1 VAVALRCETGRGR
14 PYVARLR
21 ADARR
26 LMALIG
32 LAACE
37 LSIVIAD
44 DAFVHALNL
53 EFRGK
58 DRPTDV
64 LSFSQLEEAHDVRAD
79 GARSGQRRAAKP
91 RGTDPGP
98 AAVRRRPGAT
108 LATSPHG
115 RLPEPAPAYPLVP
128 APGTP
133 LGDVVISVD
142 TARRQARRLGLTPAA
157 RMRTLL
163 VHGLL
168 HLLGY
173 DHERS
178 PAEARRMFARERGLA
193 AALRRAGRS
202 RIGLA
207 HIGPSRPRRALGAAG
222 ARRTKPEVPAR
233 SARRNVEPREHLER

>member
-1 VAVALRCETGRGR
+1 MAVALRCETGRAR
-14 PYVARLR
+14 PYAARLR

-26 LMALIG
+26 LMALVG
-32 LAACE
+32 VAACE

-44 DAFVHALNL
+44 DVFVGALNR

-64 LSFSQLEEAHDVRAD
+64 LSFSQLEEAD
-79 GARSGQRRAAKP
+79 QRRAALP
-91 RGTDPGP
+91 RGADPAL
-98 AAVRRRPGAT
+98 AAVRRRRGA
-108 LATSPHG
+108 L
-115 RLPEPAPAYPLVP
+115 PAPPPEALVGLLAQPAQAGTLVP
-128 APGTP
+128 AAGSA

-142 TARRQARRLGLTPAA
+142 TARRQARRLGVAPAA

-178 PAEARRMFARERGLA
+178 PAEARRMFARERELA
-193 AALRRAGRS
+193 AALRRAAGGGGS
-202 RIGLA
+202 RRQLRKRARKGTGA
-207 HIGPSRPRRALGAAG
+207 AAPVPSRAKRREDSD
-222 ARRTKPEVPAR
+222 R
-233 SARRNVEPREHLER
+233 

>member
-1 VAVALRCETGRGR
+1 MVAVALRCETGRGR
-14 PYVARLR
+14 PYATGLR

-26 LMALIG
+26 LMALVG

-44 DAFVHALNL
+44 DGLVHALNR

-64 LSFSQLEEAHDVRAD
+64 LSFSQLEEAHDVHV
-79 GARSGQRRAAKP
+79 GEARPGRRRAATP
-91 RGTDPGP
+91 APPPGLLQQPAQAGALEP
-98 AAVRRRPGAT
+98 AA
-108 LATSPHG
+108 
-115 RLPEPAPAYPLVP
+115 
-128 APGTP
+128 GTA

-142 TARRQARRLGLTPAA
+142 TARRQARRLGVAPAA

-178 PAEARRMFARERGLA
+178 PAEARRMFARERELA
-193 AALRRAGRS
+193 AALGRAGRK
-202 RIGLA
+202 RIA
-207 HIGPSRPRRALGAAG
+207 RPAKPAKPAA
-222 ARRTKPEVPAR
+222 PAR
-233 SARRNVEPREHLER
+233 SARGESKPRRGSKREKGSKI

>member
-1 VAVALRCETGRGR
+1 MAVALRCETGRGR
-14 PYVARLR
+14 AYAIGLR

-26 LMALIG
+26 LMALVG

-44 DAFVHALNL
+44 DAFVHALNR

-79 GARSGQRRAAKP
+79 GARPGQRRAAAP
-91 RGTDPGP
+91 RGADSGL
-98 AAVRRRPGAT
+98 AAGRRRRRGAT
-108 LATSPHG
+108 LAQPPPPG
-115 RLPEPAPAYPLVP
+115 RLPEPPPAYPLVA
-128 APGTP
+128 APGTA

-142 TARRQARRLGLTPAA
+142 TARRQARRLGVAPAV

-178 PAEARRMFARERGLA
+178 PAEARRMFARERELA
-193 AALRRAGRS
+193 AALSRAGGP
-202 RIGLA
+202 RIGA
-207 HIGPSRPRRALGAAG
+207 PRIGPPRGNA
-222 ARRTKPEVPAR
+222 K
-233 SARRNVEPREHLER
+233 PRELLEP

>member
-1 VAVALRCETGRGR
+1 VAVALRCETGRAR
-14 PYVARLR
+14 PYAARLR

-26 LMALIG
+26 LMALVG
-32 LAACE
+32 VAACE

-44 DAFVHALNL
+44 DVFVGALNR

-64 LSFSQLEEAHDVRAD
+64 LSFSQLEEAD
-79 GARSGQRRAAKP
+79 QRRAALP
-91 RGTDPGP
+91 RGADPGL
-98 AAVRRRPGAT
+98 AAVRRRRED
-108 LATSPHG
+108 L
-115 RLPEPAPAYPLVP
+115 PAPPPEALVGLLAQPAQAGTLVP
-128 APGTP
+128 AAGSA

-142 TARRQARRLGLTPAA
+142 TARRQARRLGVAPAA

-178 PAEARRMFARERGLA
+178 PAEARRMFARERELA
-193 AALRRAGRS
+193 AALRRAAGGGS
-202 RIGLA
+202 RRQPRKRARKGTGA
-207 HIGPSRPRRALGAAG
+207 AAPVPSRAKRREDSD
-222 ARRTKPEVPAR
+222 R
-233 SARRNVEPREHLER
+233 